1 MKGKNYAN
9 YRNVKHITNLIRE
22 IVVNICESKLK
33 KKILQASTETPR
45 AVSTSHR
52 IDLLNSDA

>member
-9 YRNVKHITNLIRE
+9 YRNVKQITNLIRE

-33 KKILQASTETPR
+33 KKILQASKETPR
-45 AVSTSHR
+45 VVSTSKNR
-52 IDLLNSDA
+52 PIKL